1 MRKILILGG
10 MHGNELLG
18 VRLVRSLQRTPI
30 AGVDVM
36 IANPRAVAANVRFTE
51 SDLNRSFGK
60 QKGETYEVRRAKKI
74 QQKAAQYDI
83 VLDFHNTQT
92 PGNNCS
98 FVGDAC
104 NPLLYDVA
112 KTLGFT
118 ACIEATYDCVNKY
131 CPNTISME
139 VSIGDIL
146 DDVAVWRQK
155 IADARDVPSPAT
167 SKPLVLY
174 RFQRRVTW
182 AEKKKYVLDAWRP
195 FVAISNKDKI
205 RLKVTGDC
213 VPIFV
218 GSRLTEYYATL
229 LSKER
234 TV

>member
-10 MHGNELLG
+10 MHGNERLG
-18 VRLVRSLQRTPI
+18 VRLVRSLQQNPLT
-30 AGVDVM
+30 GVDVM
-36 IANPRAVAANVRFTE
+36 IANPRAVVAGARFIE
-51 SDLNRSFGK
+51 SDLNRSFGE
-60 QKGETYEVRRAKKI
+60 QKNETYEVRRAREI
-74 QQKAAQYDI
+74 QQKAADYDI

-104 NPLLYDVA
+104 SPLLYDVA
-112 KTLGFT
+112 KMLGFAT
-118 ACIEATYDCVNKY
+118 CIEATYDCVNKY

-139 VSIGDIL
+139 VSIGDAL

-155 IADARDVPSPAT
+155 IASLREVPSLVT
-167 SKPLVLY
+167 IKPLVLY
-174 RFQRRVTW
+174 RFKQRVTW
-182 AEKKKYVLDAWRP
+182 DEKEKYGFDAWRP
-195 FVAISNKDKI
+195 FVAISNKDKAQLNVI
-205 RLKVTGDC
+205 GDFA
-213 VPIFV
+213 PIFV